1 LQGQTLRIEA
11 SLVDTAS
18 RLAVWS
24 QRFERDYDD
33 RLAAEDELI
42 NAIARALQLGVINV
56 EDRRRPPAQRDPK
69 IDDLLAHGW
78 SAMANL
84 ASLGTI
90 SGADTYFDGVLQRDP
105 DNVSALIGLGGYHAS
120 VVAMFLVPDPDEHLQ
135 RADALLQKA
144 IEKSPSSV
152 MAYYYLGL
160 VHKARGQ
167 QQQALKDFTKV
178 VQENPS
184 LPLGYA
190 QVGHLVSRMGRPD
203 EAMEYIRYAVRLNPK
218 DPNMGLVGMMAGEI
232 ELERGNDAAAL
243 DWFKRSLGL
252 APINPFVHAATGA
265 ALILTGDTAEA
276 ARQAEEVRRL
286 APWLTLDR
294 MVARLVATSQ
304 PGHEPARLIDG
315 LRREFAATP

>member
-1 LQGQTLRIEA
+1 
-11 SLVDTAS
+11 
-18 RLAVWS
+18 
-24 QRFERDYDD
+24 
-33 RLAAEDELI
+33 
-42 NAIARALQLGVINV
+42 
-56 EDRRRPPAQRDPK
+56 
-69 IDDLLAHGW
+69 
-78 SAMANL
+78 
-84 ASLGTI
+84 
-90 SGADTYFDGVLQRDP
+90 
-105 DNVSALIGLGGYHAS
+105 
-120 VVAMFLVPDPDEHLQ
+120 MFLVPDPDEHLQ

-276 ARQAEEVRRL
+276 AQTSRRGSSPRAMADLRPYGRAAGRHL
-286 APWLTLDR
+286 A
-294 MVARLVATSQ
+294 AR
-304 PGHEPARLIDG
+304 P
-315 LRREFAATP
+315 